1 MFFQNI
7 IRFLYFIIKYLNY
20 LFNLFKLY
28 NLIIIL
34 KETNLMTEIGK
45 RIRLERIFNRK
56 TGRTVIAPMDHGVSS
71 GPIKGIINMD
81 ETVESISQGGANA
94 ILMHKGIVGLGHRG
108 YGKDIGLIVHLSA
121 STSLSPDPNNKVTVT
136 SVEKAIQLG
145 ADAVSV
151 HVNIGSE
158 TEPEMLMEL
167 GEISETCSYWGIP
180 LLAMMYPRGQKV
192 ENEHD
197 VEMVKHAARVGSELG
212 VDIVKTNYTGD
223 PDSFKEVVEGALV
236 PVVIAGG
243 PKVETDRELLE
254 MVRDSLEVGGA
265 GVAFGRNL
273 FQAENPGKITRA
285 ISEVVHNDL
294 DVEEALKFLD

>member
-1 MFFQNI
+1 M
-7 IRFLYFIIKYLNY
+7 
-20 LFNLFKLY
+20 
-28 NLIIIL
+28 
-34 KETNLMTEIGK
+34 MIGK
-45 RIRLERIFNRK
+45 KIRLERIINRH
-56 TGRTVIAPMDHGVSS
+56 TGRTVIAPMDHGVSN
-71 GPIKGIINMD
+71 GPMNGIID
-81 ETVESISQGGANA
+81 IDKTVESISQGGADA
-94 ILMHKGIVGLGHRG
+94 ILMHKGIVEQGHRG

-121 STSLSPDPNNKVTVT
+121 STSLAPNPNNKVIVT

-151 HVNIGSE
+151 HVNLGSE
-158 TEPEMLMEL
+158 TESEMLQEL

-197 VEMVKHAARVGSELG
+197 VELVKHAARVGSELG

-243 PKVETDRELLE
+243 PKVDTDEELLQ
-254 MVRDSLEVGGA
+254 MVKDSIEVGGA

-273 FQAENPGKITRA
+273 FQAENPGKITKA

-294 DVEEALKFLD
+294 EVNEALKFLK

>member
-1 MFFQNI
+1 M
-7 IRFLYFIIKYLNY
+7 
-20 LFNLFKLY
+20 
-28 NLIIIL
+28 
-34 KETNLMTEIGK
+34 MIGK
-45 RIRLERIFNRK
+45 KIRLERIINRH
-56 TGRTVIAPMDHGVSS
+56 TGRTVIAPMDHGVSN
-71 GPIKGIINMD
+71 GPMKGIID
-81 ETVESISQGGANA
+81 IDKTVESISQGGADA
-94 ILMHKGIVGLGHRG
+94 ILMHKGIVEQGHRG

-121 STSLSPDPNNKVTVT
+121 STSLAPNPNNKVIVT

-151 HVNIGSE
+151 HVNLGSE
-158 TEPEMLMEL
+158 TESEMLQEL

-197 VEMVKHAARVGSELG
+197 VELVKHAARVGSELG

-243 PKVETDRELLE
+243 PKVNTDEELLQ
-254 MVRDSLEVGGA
+254 MVKDSIEVGGA

-273 FQAENPGKITRA
+273 FQAENPGKITKA

-294 DVEEALKFLD
+294 EVNEALKFLK

>member
-1 MFFQNI
+1 M
-7 IRFLYFIIKYLNY
+7 
-20 LFNLFKLY
+20 
-28 NLIIIL
+28 
-34 KETNLMTEIGK
+34 MIGK
-45 RIRLERIFNRK
+45 KIRLERIINRH
-56 TGRTVIAPMDHGVSS
+56 TGRTVIAPMDHGVSN
-71 GPIKGIINMD
+71 GPMKGIID
-81 ETVESISQGGANA
+81 IDKTVESISQGGADA
-94 ILMHKGIVGLGHRG
+94 ILMHKGIVEQGHRG

-121 STSLSPDPNNKVTVT
+121 STSLAPNPNNKVIVT

-151 HVNIGSE
+151 HVNLGSE
-158 TEPEMLMEL
+158 TESEMLQEL

-197 VEMVKHAARVGSELG
+197 VELVKHAARVGSELG

-243 PKVETDRELLE
+243 PKVDTDEELLQ
-254 MVRDSLEVGGA
+254 MVKDSIEVGGA

-273 FQAENPGKITRA
+273 FQAENPGKITKA

-294 DVEEALKFLD
+294 GVNEALKFLK

>member
-1 MFFQNI
+1 M
-7 IRFLYFIIKYLNY
+7 
-20 LFNLFKLY
+20 
-28 NLIIIL
+28 
-34 KETNLMTEIGK
+34 MIGK
-45 RIRLERIFNRK
+45 KIRLERIINRH
-56 TGRTVIAPMDHGVSS
+56 TGRTVIAPMDHGVSN
-71 GPIKGIINMD
+71 GPMKGIID
-81 ETVESISQGGANA
+81 IDKTVESISQGGADA
-94 ILMHKGIVGLGHRG
+94 ILMHKGIVEQGHRG

-121 STSLSPDPNNKVTVT
+121 STSLAPNPNNKVIVT

-151 HVNIGSE
+151 HVNLGSE
-158 TEPEMLMEL
+158 TESEMLQEL

-197 VEMVKHAARVGSELG
+197 VELVKHAARVGSELG

-243 PKVETDRELLE
+243 PKVDTDEELLQ
-254 MVRDSLEVGGA
+254 MVKDSIEVGGA

-273 FQAENPGKITRA
+273 FQAENPGKITKA

-294 DVEEALKFLD
+294 EVYEALKFLK

>member
-1 MFFQNI
+1 M
-7 IRFLYFIIKYLNY
+7 
-20 LFNLFKLY
+20 
-28 NLIIIL
+28 
-34 KETNLMTEIGK
+34 MIGK
-45 RIRLERIFNRK
+45 KIRLERIINRH
-56 TGRTVIAPMDHGVSS
+56 TGRTVIAPMDHGVSN
-71 GPIKGIINMD
+71 GPMKGIID
-81 ETVESISQGGANA
+81 IDKTVESISQGGTDA
-94 ILMHKGIVGLGHRG
+94 ILMHKGIVEQGHRG

-121 STSLSPDPNNKVTVT
+121 STSLAPNPNNKVIVT

-151 HVNIGSE
+151 HVNLGSE
-158 TEPEMLMEL
+158 TESEMLQEL

-197 VEMVKHAARVGSELG
+197 VELVKHAARVGSELG

-243 PKVETDRELLE
+243 PKVDTDEELLQ
-254 MVRDSLEVGGA
+254 MVKDSIEVGGA

-273 FQAENPGKITRA
+273 FQAENPGKITKA

-294 DVEEALKFLD
+294 EVNEALKFLK

>member
-1 MFFQNI
+1 M
-7 IRFLYFIIKYLNY
+7 
-20 LFNLFKLY
+20 
-28 NLIIIL
+28 
-34 KETNLMTEIGK
+34 MIGK
-45 RIRLERIFNRK
+45 KIRLERIINRH
-56 TGRTVIAPMDHGVSS
+56 TGRTVIAPMDHGVSN
-71 GPIKGIINMD
+71 GPMKGIID
-81 ETVESISQGGANA
+81 IDKTVESISQGGADA
-94 ILMHKGIVGLGHRG
+94 ILMHKGIVEQVYRG

-121 STSLSPDPNNKVTVT
+121 STSLAPNPNNKVIVT

-151 HVNIGSE
+151 HVNLGSE
-158 TEPEMLMEL
+158 TESEMLQEL

-197 VEMVKHAARVGSELG
+197 VELVKHAARVGSELG

-243 PKVETDRELLE
+243 PKVDTDEELLQ
-254 MVRDSLEVGGA
+254 MVKDSIEVGGA

-273 FQAENPGKITRA
+273 FQAENPGKITKA

-294 DVEEALKFLD
+294 EVNEALKFLK

>member
-1 MFFQNI
+1 M
-7 IRFLYFIIKYLNY
+7 
-20 LFNLFKLY
+20 
-28 NLIIIL
+28 
-34 KETNLMTEIGK
+34 MIGK
-45 RIRLERIFNRK
+45 KIRLERIINRH
-56 TGRTVIAPMDHGVSS
+56 TGRTVIAPMDHGVSD
-71 GPIKGIINMD
+71 GPMKGIID
-81 ETVESISQGGANA
+81 IDKTVESISQGGADA
-94 ILMHKGIVGLGHRG
+94 ILMHKGIVEQGHRG

-121 STSLSPDPNNKVTVT
+121 STSLAPNPNNKVIVT

-151 HVNIGSE
+151 HVNLGSE
-158 TEPEMLMEL
+158 TESEMLQEL

-197 VEMVKHAARVGSELG
+197 VELVKHTARVGSELG

-243 PKVETDRELLE
+243 PKVDTDEELLQ
-254 MVRDSLEVGGA
+254 MVKDSIEVGGA

-285 ISEVVHNDL
+285 ISEVVHNNLEVD
-294 DVEEALKFLD
+294 EALKFLK

>member
-1 MFFQNI
+1 M
-7 IRFLYFIIKYLNY
+7 
-20 LFNLFKLY
+20 
-28 NLIIIL
+28 
-34 KETNLMTEIGK
+34 MIGK
-45 RIRLERIFNRK
+45 KIRLERIINRH
-56 TGRTVIAPMDHGVSS
+56 TGRTVIAPMDHGVSD
-71 GPIKGIINMD
+71 GPMKGIID
-81 ETVESISQGGANA
+81 IDKTVESISQGGADA
-94 ILMHKGIVGLGHRG
+94 ILMHKGIVEQGHRG

-121 STSLSPDPNNKVTVT
+121 STSLAPNPNNKVIVT

-151 HVNIGSE
+151 HVNLGSE
-158 TEPEMLMEL
+158 TESEMLQEL

-197 VEMVKHAARVGSELG
+197 VELVKHAARVGSELG

-236 PVVIAGG
+236 PVVTAGG
-243 PKVETDRELLE
+243 PKVDTDEELLQ
-254 MVRDSLEVGGA
+254 MVKDSIEVGGS

-285 ISEVVHNDL
+285 ISEVVHNNLEVD
-294 DVEEALKFLD
+294 EALKFLK

>member
-1 MFFQNI
+1 M
-7 IRFLYFIIKYLNY
+7 
-20 LFNLFKLY
+20 
-28 NLIIIL
+28 
-34 KETNLMTEIGK
+34 MIGK
-45 RIRLERIFNRK
+45 EIRLERIINRH
-56 TGRTVIAPMDHGVSS
+56 TGRTVIAPMDHGVSN
-71 GPIKGIINMD
+71 GPMKGIID
-81 ETVESISQGGANA
+81 IDKTVESISQGGADA
-94 ILMHKGIVGLGHRG
+94 ILMHKGIVEQGHRG

-121 STSLSPDPNNKVTVT
+121 STSLAPNPNNKVIVT

-151 HVNIGSE
+151 HVNLGSE
-158 TEPEMLMEL
+158 TESEMLQEL

-180 LLAMMYPRGQKV
+180 LVAMMYPRGQKV

-197 VEMVKHAARVGSELG
+197 VELVKHAARVGSELG

-243 PKVETDRELLE
+243 PKVDTDEELLQ
-254 MVRDSLEVGGA
+254 MVKDSIEVGGA

-273 FQAENPGKITRA
+273 FQAENPGKITKA

-294 DVEEALKFLD
+294 EVNEALKFLK

>member
-1 MFFQNI
+1 M
-7 IRFLYFIIKYLNY
+7 
-20 LFNLFKLY
+20 
-28 NLIIIL
+28 
-34 KETNLMTEIGK
+34 MIGK
-45 RIRLERIFNRK
+45 KIRLERIINRH
-56 TGRTVIAPMDHGVSS
+56 TGRTVIAPMDHGVSN
-71 GPIKGIINMD
+71 GPMKGIID
-81 ETVESISQGGANA
+81 IDKTVESISQGGADA
-94 ILMHKGIVGLGHRG
+94 ILMHKGIVEQGHRG

-121 STSLSPDPNNKVTVT
+121 STSLAPNPNNKVIVT
-136 SVEKAIQLG
+136 SVEKAMQLG

-151 HVNIGSE
+151 HVNLGSE
-158 TEPEMLMEL
+158 TESEMLQEL

-197 VEMVKHAARVGSELG
+197 VELVKHAARVGSELG

-243 PKVETDRELLE
+243 PKVDTDEELLQ
-254 MVRDSLEVGGA
+254 MVKDSIEVGGA

-273 FQAENPGKITRA
+273 FQAENPGKITKA

-294 DVEEALKFLD
+294 EVNEALKFLK